1 MLRHVWV
8 ATYNSRSRARIDP
21 ASPTYSNILKETTV
35 SDLLHSQWRI
45 SDQAIA
51 NAVGDE
57 TVILHLG
64 NGTYYGLDAIGAR
77 LWNGLQDGQS
87 PAAIGAGIL
96 EAYDVRTEQLEDD
109 LRALLADLAANGLI
123 EPA

>member
-1 MLRHVWV
+1 V
-8 ATYNSRSRARIDP
+8 ADS
-21 ASPTYSNILKETTV
+21 
-35 SDLLHSQWRI
+35 LHSRWRI

-51 NAVGDE
+51 NAVADE

-77 LWNGLQDGQS
+77 LWEALQAGEL
-87 PAAIGAGIL
+87 PAAICPALLETYDVEPERL
-96 EAYDVRTEQLEDD
+96 EAD
-109 LRALLADLAANGLI
+109 LRELLGDLVANDLI

>member
-1 MLRHVWV
+1 M
-8 ATYNSRSRARIDP
+8 
-21 ASPTYSNILKETTV
+21 

-51 NAVGDE
+51 NAVADE

-64 NGTYYGLDAIGAR
+64 NGTYYGLDPIGAK
-77 LWNGLQDGQS
+77 LWEALEAGER
-87 PAAIGAGIL
+87 PAAICPALLDTYDVAPERL
-96 EAYDVRTEQLEDD
+96 EADLRELLED
-109 LRALLADLAANGLI
+109 LVANDLI